1 MLLVSNVSVS
11 EDNWDV
17 ISIPE
22 RLREAVDKGGGY
34 NAIVRRSGVS
44 QSSLNEYLKGRVL
57 RIDTASR
64 LADACGV
71 SLQWLLFGDGPSGRQ
86 PIPAQSGCDQVSIP
100 LFEGEVSA
108 GPGALAPNV
117 ENFAAIE
124 IGRTSL
130 PSQVLSRLS
139 HLVAVTV
146 RGDSMYPTLSDGDVV
161 FVDTGDH
168 AVITGSVYVM
178 RRDTDLLIK
187 RLSWNMSGDLVVSSD
202 NSQYKDEQISADR
215 ARQLFEQGA
224 SPIVVVGRVVWRMGT
239 IGAR

>member
-1 MLLVSNVSVS
+1 MIKEFQERNPNLEPDFVV
-11 EDNWDV
+11 
-17 ISIPE
+17 E
-22 RLREAVDKGGGY
+22 RLKEAVERGGGY
-34 NAIVRRSGVS
+34 SRIVASSGI
-44 QSSLNEYLKGRVL
+44 SSSALSNYLNGREMK
-57 RIDTASR
+57 IGTANR
-64 LADACGV
+64 LASACGV
-71 SLQWLLFGDGPSGRQ
+71 SLQWLLFGGNVVEKQ
-86 PIPAQSGCDQVSIP
+86 PVPAQSSGDQISIP

-117 ENFAAIE
+117 ENFATIE
-124 IGRTSL
+124 IGRMSL

-139 HLVAVTV
+139 NLVAVTV
-146 RGDSMYPTLSDGDVV
+146 RGDSMYPTLSDGDIV

-202 NSQYKDEQISADR
+202 NSQYRDEQISADR

>member
-1 MLLVSNVSVS
+1 MIKEFQERNPNLEPDFVV
-11 EDNWDV
+11 
-17 ISIPE
+17 E
-22 RLREAVDKGGGY
+22 RLKEAVERGGGY
-34 NAIVRRSGVS
+34 SRIVASSGI
-44 QSSLNEYLKGRVL
+44 SSSALSNYLNGREMK
-57 RIDTASR
+57 IGTANR
-64 LADACGV
+64 LASACGV
-71 SLQWLLFGDGPSGRQ
+71 SLQWLLFGDDECEKPPVAAQGSG
-86 PIPAQSGCDQVSIP
+86 DQISIP

-117 ENFAAIE
+117 ENFATIE
-124 IGRTSL
+124 IGRMSL
-130 PSQVLSRLS
+130 PLQVLSRLS

-146 RGDSMYPTLSDGDVV
+146 RGDSMYPTLSDGDIV

-168 AVITGSVYVM
+168 SVITGSVYVM

-202 NSQYKDEQISADR
+202 NSQYRDEQISADR